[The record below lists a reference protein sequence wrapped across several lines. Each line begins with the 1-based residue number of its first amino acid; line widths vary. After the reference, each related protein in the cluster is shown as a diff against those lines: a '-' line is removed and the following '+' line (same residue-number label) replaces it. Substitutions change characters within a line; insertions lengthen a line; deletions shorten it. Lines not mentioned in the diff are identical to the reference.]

1 MVVVL
6 VVEGI
11 ADDTLAH
18 APVPPQKGS
27 IKETERLICMA

>member
-6 VVEGI
+6 VVEGV
-11 ADDTLAH
+11 ADDTPAH

-27 IKETERLICMA
+27 IRETERLICMA